1 MGQSANNLGLR
12 LASHWHLK
20 WWEVLW
26 DWALNLWSL
35 ILSPGTYMV
44 SEFSWTL
51 KTAGWYLR
59 FACWYGAAA
68 THTLEWGLGT
78 LFRYKAYNQNTAT
91 PKLKK
96 YIPLLQNYVT
106 RTQKYLSK
114 SQLTT
119 PPSLTPLF
127 PNFKRR
133 PFLKWTILSPL
144 YFVPGAFYL
153 LLSHFYLA
161 SLISYQIQF
170 LHNCLLIKLFHFH
183 PTL

>member
-26 DWALNLWSL
+26 DWALNLWGL

-51 KTAGWYLR
+51 RQLAGVWDLLVGIGQLPHTHWNEVWER
-59 FACWYGAAA
+59 FSD
-68 THTLEWGLGT
+68 
-78 LFRYKAYNQNTAT
+78 KAYNQNTAT

-96 YIPLLQNYVT
+96 YIPLLQNYMT

-170 LHNCLLIKLFHFH
+170 LHNRLLIKLFHFH